1 MKYNWTEADIP
12 ALNGKRTIITGT
24 GGLGYDIARML
35 AGVGCEVILAG
46 RNPEKGAAS
55 VAKIKQA
62 VPEAIIRF
70 EQLDLANL
78 ENIAAF
84 AERMKGED
92 VALDILINNAGVM
105 APPKRVETSDGFELQ
120 MGTNYLGHFALTAG
134 LLPLLRKADAPRV
147 VNVSSIAHRNGR
159 IHFDDMQFSGAYKTW
174 PAYGQSKIAMLMFGL
189 ELQRQSD
196 VNGWGIISCPA
207 HPGVARTE
215 LVANGPGSTSMMGR
229 MMAVFNPL
237 FTHSS
242 AAGALPIVYAAT
254 SPDVVGGGYY
264 GPGGFMEMTGVPAD
278 SGISKTARNE
288 DTARRLWE
296 VSEQLTGTSFG

>member
-12 ALNGKRTIITGT
+12 PLNDKRAIITGT

-35 AGVGCEVILAG
+35 TGRGCEVILAG
-46 RNPEKGAAS
+46 RNADKGAAS
-55 VAKIKQA
+55 VAKINQA
-62 VPEAIIRF
+62 VPEANIRF

-78 ENIAAF
+78 ESVAAF
-84 AERMKGED
+84 AERMKDEG

-105 APPKRVETSDGFELQ
+105 APPKRVETSEGFELK
-120 MGTNYLGHFALTAG
+120 MRTNYLGHFALTAG

-147 VNVSSIAHRNGR
+147 VNVSSIAHRSGR
-159 IHFDDMQFSGAYKTW
+159 IHFDDMQFSRAYKTW

-196 VNGWGIISCPA
+196 ANGWGITSCPA

-237 FTHSS
+237 FSHSS
-242 AAGALPIVYAAT
+242 AAGALPIGYAAT
-254 SPDVVGGGYY
+254 SPEVVGGGYY

-278 SGISKTARNE
+278 SGISKTAR
-288 DTARRLWE
+288 DKASAKRLWD